1 MGSSNK
7 GDTKIQASKLCC
19 DIAGNIGSEGDS
31 TNKSSENADS
41 THFRMKSLVNHWY
54 TDVTRSFLRN
64 GVRVPLRG
72 RDSSEL
78 FHQRAKVLYQMLCQN
93 RHIVTNLKVDSAALD
108 DDISCMIATF
118 ALSSSVPTLQSDEVE
133 EVLKIILN
141 DLASAAWQKERG
153 INSIEIESISVSVFG

>member
-1 MGSSNK
+1 MIEGYRMRMPEGVGYSTKS
-7 GDTKIQASKLCC
+7 DTKIQPSNF
-19 DIAGNIGSEGDS
+19 AGSSGSEGDR
-31 TNKSSENADS
+31 TNKSSEDADS
-41 THFRMKSLVNHWY
+41 THFRMKSQNHWY

-64 GVRVPLRG
+64 SIRVPLRG

-93 RHIVTNLKVDSAALD
+93 RQIVTNLKIDSAALD

-118 ALSSSVPTLQSDEVE
+118 ALSSSVPTLKSDEVE

-141 DLASAAWQKERG
+141 DIASAAWQNER
-153 INSIEIESISVSVFG
+153 V